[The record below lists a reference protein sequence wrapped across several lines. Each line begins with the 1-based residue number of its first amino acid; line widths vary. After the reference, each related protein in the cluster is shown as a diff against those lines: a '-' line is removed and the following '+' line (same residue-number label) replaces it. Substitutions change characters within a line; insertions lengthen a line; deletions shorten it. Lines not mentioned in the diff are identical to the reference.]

1 MISESISMLRIFV
14 AIQLSISIMVTIN
27 LKSIAHRDSEKSTA
41 AASTQSQSHTL
52 PEEHNAQDYCVTH
65 ADFFC
70 VKVERHMC
78 IRAGMCMTGSG
89 LEANSSTEPMA
100 VAGLCPYFPH
110 ESLWCSS
117 PIDGYYRIPLSM
129 SLPELTNYTCNNYNR
144 QGLMCNQCQT
154 GYGPAV
160 YAFSLMCAKCNDN
173 GIGWVIYFALTLLPI
188 TVFYFIVILFNIRV
202 ATPPLTGLVF
212 MCQTYN
218 FIERLYVDI
227 DMKVAITNRMYSGNN
242 ERFLTFLIQ
251 IVRILCGFWN
261 LDFFRFVVPPFCVSS
276 HLSNMQALFLEYV
289 YVFYPLLLIV
299 ITCICIELHNKNLK
313 PLVAAWKPFH
323 KIFVRLQNSWDPTAS
338 LVNSFSTFTLLYTSK
353 LLFVSSYSIYPTKLY
368 YIKPSAHFES
378 DDSDY
383 YQYLDP
389 SNEVYSKH
397 YWQFVSCSV
406 TLLIVF
412 LFCPIFLLCLYP
424 YKVFRRFLHRTLSSK
439 LQLILCTFIDTFQGH
454 YKDGTNGT
462 RDYRC
467 VSAVQLILL
476 CLIVSFRIDIF
487 TNRYTTLPA
496 RVICIVGS
504 LLFAIARPCK
514 RKYANILQCLLMA
527 LTALALLTLLP
538 YNSSQRPQTA
548 YNSLLIMLI
557 CMLIPHI
564 VFGGFIIYK
573 IGHRAKTRFG
583 ISVRIPNCVGLAFGK
598 KEDETMDSFP
608 VDNTDTIRNQFN
620 QQGLLPT
627 ESMALLRGV

>member
-1 MISESISMLRIFV
+1 MILVAISIPRKLV
-14 AIQLSISIMVTIN
+14 AIQFSISIVVATN
-27 LKSIAHRDSEKSTA
+27 LKSIAHRDSERSTA
-41 AASTQSQSHTL
+41 AASTQSQSHAL
-52 PEEHNAQDYCVTH
+52 PEEHKAQDYCVSH

-70 VKVERHMC
+70 VKAERYMC
-78 IRAGMCMTGSG
+78 IRAGMCMTGPG

-100 VAGLCPYFPH
+100 VTGLCPYFPH
-110 ESLWCSS
+110 ESLWCPG
-117 PIDGYYRIPLSM
+117 PIISYYRIPLSM
-129 SLPELTNYTCNNYNR
+129 SVSELTNFTCNYYNR

-160 YAFSLMCAKCNDN
+160 YAFSLMCAKCGDN
-173 GIGWVIYFALTLLPI
+173 SIGWILYFILTLLPI

-212 MCQTYN
+212 MCQTFS

-227 DMKVAITNRMYSGNN
+227 EMKVAITNQMYSGSD

-289 YVFYPLLLIV
+289 YVFYPLLLMV
-299 ITCICIELHNKNLK
+299 ITCVCIELHNKNLK

-353 LLFVSSYSIYPTKLY
+353 LLFVSSYSLYPTKLY
-368 YIKPSAHFES
+368 YIKPSAHFER
-378 DDSDY
+378 DEY
-383 YQYLDP
+383 KQYLDP

-406 TLLIVF
+406 TFLVVF

-424 YKVFRRFLHRTLSSK
+424 YKVFQRFLYCTLSSK

-462 RDYRC
+462 RDYRYF
-467 VSAVQLILL
+467 SAVQLILL
-476 CLIVSFRIDIF
+476 CLIVSCRIELQ
-487 TNRYTTLPA
+487 TYLYATLPA
-496 RVICIVGS
+496 QIIYIVGS

-527 LTALALLTLLP
+527 LTALALFTLLP
-538 YNSSQRPQTA
+538 NLSSQRPQTA

-557 CMLIPHI
+557 CMLIPHV

-573 IGHRAKTRFG
+573 IGHRVKTRFG

-627 ESMALLRGV
+627 ESTALLRGVY